1 MVGHRT
7 RKWGLCGHRP
17 STGWPLALSLQPGSR
32 QASPLWAGRGW
43 ALPLQPGRRLWVVA
57 LAAPYGLAMGGRP
70 YRGPGYGWPPLKRAW
85 LWPPAPFPCCSPA
98 LLVAEEEK
106 DLVAVEEGVS
116 VAAWRRRE
124 KPRRTSNDGATGK
137 QGTVGDEDEKA
148 ETEEREVRV
157 LTLKVDGKEEVVL
170 DLYGYD
176 RGSGK
181 KEESTKGHDWRGSA
195 GYRQRREEGE
205 DDAGVATMTNVEMQ
219 VLPTLERKKREGE
232 RERKGLVSEKIPL
245 WFFRQMGGHSC
256 CYKQKLRKGL
266 WSPDEDEKLIK
277 HISKHGHGCWS
288 SVPKQA
294 GLQRCGKSCR
304 LRWINYLRPDLKR
317 GTFSQQEEDLII
329 QLHAVL
335 GNRYK
340 PLCLFSPS
348 GFHVQRGLAFSDAA
362 SPLFLIANRWS
373 KIAVHLP
380 GRTDNEIKN
389 LWNSCIKKKLRQ
401 RGIDP
406 ITHEPLAEV
415 DGSGDKAPINSEKN
429 NSGSSGLQIPAN
441 AKLTMHVGKS
451 VDESTASKSSST
463 PTKEFLLDQLLATHE
478 SPSTCRSSNPTS
490 YFSLPLLSFAPD
502 YTRGQITSAAPP
514 ISSKPLLWSNQT
526 ARQLDANP
534 ELSCNAMPNILSTLA
549 VDPPICEGGDSVSNW
564 YSGNC
569 SNSRCTSAVNDSGGV
584 MLQSSCS
591 YDSGIFP
598 WSELTPDKDVQVQIG
613 GETEDLR
620 WSEYLHGA
628 FPASSAMPTQSQPL
642 FGDKIKS
649 ESQFTFHGFSTWHK
663 TRQLQP
669 QLPPSDTSG
678 NDFQSVSAGFE

>member
-1 MVGHRT
+1 M
-7 RKWGLCGHRP
+7 
-17 STGWPLALSLQPGSR
+17 
-32 QASPLWAGRGW
+32 
-43 ALPLQPGRRLWVVA
+43 
-57 LAAPYGLAMGGRP
+57 
-70 YRGPGYGWPPLKRAW
+70 
-85 LWPPAPFPCCSPA
+85 CSP
-98 LLVAEEEK
+98 
-106 DLVAVEEGVS
+106 
-116 VAAWRRRE
+116 
-124 KPRRTSNDGATGK
+124 
-137 QGTVGDEDEKA
+137 GTW
-148 ETEEREVRV
+148 V
-157 LTLKVDGKEEVVL
+157 LPHF
-170 DLYGYD
+170 
-176 RGSGK
+176 RK
-181 KEESTKGHDWRGSA
+181 KEEGGR
-195 GYRQRREEGE
+195 
-205 DDAGVATMTNVEMQ
+205 
-219 VLPTLERKKREGE
+219 E
-232 RERKGLVSEKIPL
+232 RERERGK
-245 WFFRQMGGHSC
+245 GHSC

-266 WSPDEDEKLIK
+266 WSPDEDEKLVK

-329 QLHAVL
+329 ELHAVL
-335 GNRYK
+335 G
-340 PLCLFSPS
+340 
-348 GFHVQRGLAFSDAA
+348 
-362 SPLFLIANRWS
+362 NRWS

-415 DGSGDKAPINSEKN
+415 DGGDDKAPIDSEKN
-429 NSGSSGLQIPAN
+429 DSGSGGLQIPAN

-451 VDESTASKSSST
+451 VDERTASKSSSM

-478 SPSTCRSSNPTS
+478 SPSTYRSSKPTS

-502 YTRGQITSAAPP
+502 YTTGQTTSAAPP
-514 ISSKPLLWSNQT
+514 ISSKPLLWSDQT
-526 ARQLDANP
+526 ANP
-534 ELSCNAMPNILSTLA
+534 ELSCNAMPCVLPTLA
-549 VDPPICEGGDSVSNW
+549 VDPPICEGDDSVSNW
-564 YSGNC
+564 YSANC
-569 SNSRCTSAVNDSGGV
+569 SNSHRSSAVDDSGGV

-591 YDSGIFP
+591 YDGGIFP
-598 WSELTPDKDVQVQIG
+598 LSELTPDKDVQVQLG

-649 ESQFTFHGFSTWHK
+649 GGQFTFHGFSTWHQ
-663 TRQLQP
+663 TQQLQP

-678 NDFQSVSAGFE
+678 KDFQSASAGFE

>member
-1 MVGHRT
+1 
-7 RKWGLCGHRP
+7 
-17 STGWPLALSLQPGSR
+17 
-32 QASPLWAGRGW
+32 
-43 ALPLQPGRRLWVVA
+43 
-57 LAAPYGLAMGGRP
+57 
-70 YRGPGYGWPPLKRAW
+70 
-85 LWPPAPFPCCSPA
+85 
-98 LLVAEEEK
+98 
-106 DLVAVEEGVS
+106 
-116 VAAWRRRE
+116 
-124 KPRRTSNDGATGK
+124 
-137 QGTVGDEDEKA
+137 
-148 ETEEREVRV
+148 
-157 LTLKVDGKEEVVL
+157 
-170 DLYGYD
+170 
-176 RGSGK
+176 
-181 KEESTKGHDWRGSA
+181 
-195 GYRQRREEGE
+195 
-205 DDAGVATMTNVEMQ
+205 
-219 VLPTLERKKREGE
+219 
-232 RERKGLVSEKIPL
+232 
-245 WFFRQMGGHSC
+245 MGGHSC

-329 QLHAVL
+329 ELHAVL
-335 GNRYK
+335 G
-340 PLCLFSPS
+340 
-348 GFHVQRGLAFSDAA
+348 
-362 SPLFLIANRWS
+362 NRWS

-415 DGSGDKAPINSEKN
+415 DGTDDKAPINSEKN

-478 SPSTCRSSNPTS
+478 SPSTCRSSKPTS

-502 YTRGQITSAAPP
+502 YTSGQTTSAAPP

-534 ELSCNAMPNILSTLA
+534 GLSCNAMPYILSTLA
-549 VDPPICEGGDSVSNW
+549 VDPPICEGDDSVSNW

-569 SNSRCTSAVNDSGGV
+569 SNSRRSSAVNDSGGV

-598 WSELTPDKDVQVQIG
+598 WSELTPDKDVQVQLG
-613 GETEDLR
+613 GEAEDLR

-628 FPASSAMPTQSQPL
+628 IPASSAMPTQSQPL

-649 ESQFTFHGFSTWHK
+649 GGQFTFHGFSTWHQ
-663 TRQLQP
+663 TQLLQP

-678 NDFQSVSAGFE
+678 KDFQSVSAGFE

>member
-1 MVGHRT
+1 
-7 RKWGLCGHRP
+7 
-17 STGWPLALSLQPGSR
+17 
-32 QASPLWAGRGW
+32 
-43 ALPLQPGRRLWVVA
+43 
-57 LAAPYGLAMGGRP
+57 
-70 YRGPGYGWPPLKRAW
+70 
-85 LWPPAPFPCCSPA
+85 
-98 LLVAEEEK
+98 
-106 DLVAVEEGVS
+106 
-116 VAAWRRRE
+116 
-124 KPRRTSNDGATGK
+124 
-137 QGTVGDEDEKA
+137 
-148 ETEEREVRV
+148 
-157 LTLKVDGKEEVVL
+157 
-170 DLYGYD
+170 
-176 RGSGK
+176 
-181 KEESTKGHDWRGSA
+181 
-195 GYRQRREEGE
+195 
-205 DDAGVATMTNVEMQ
+205 
-219 VLPTLERKKREGE
+219 
-232 RERKGLVSEKIPL
+232 
-245 WFFRQMGGHSC
+245 MGGHSC

-329 QLHAVL
+329 ELHAVL
-335 GNRYK
+335 G
-340 PLCLFSPS
+340 
-348 GFHVQRGLAFSDAA
+348 
-362 SPLFLIANRWS
+362 NRWS

-415 DGSGDKAPINSEKN
+415 DGSDDKFPINSEKN

-451 VDESTASKSSST
+451 
-463 PTKEFLLDQLLATHE
+463 
-478 SPSTCRSSNPTS
+478 PTS

-502 YTRGQITSAAPP
+502 YTSGQTTSAAPP
-514 ISSKPLLWSNQT
+514 ICSKPLL
-526 ARQLDANP
+526 
-534 ELSCNAMPNILSTLA
+534 C
-549 VDPPICEGGDSVSNW
+549 VSNW

-569 SNSRCTSAVNDSGGV
+569 SNSRRSSAVNDSGGV

-598 WSELTPDKDVQVQIG
+598 WSELTPDKDVQVQLG
-613 GETEDLR
+613 GEAEDLR

-628 FPASSAMPTQSQPL
+628 FPVSSAMPTQSQPL

-649 ESQFTFHGFSTWHK
+649 GGQFTFHGFSTWHQ
-663 TRQLQP
+663 TQQLQP

-678 NDFQSVSAGFE
+678 KDFQSVHILFLIHTGLMLQQLHQPSSSVYMFVVGSLFAVFFNGLAFMVLHSLDL